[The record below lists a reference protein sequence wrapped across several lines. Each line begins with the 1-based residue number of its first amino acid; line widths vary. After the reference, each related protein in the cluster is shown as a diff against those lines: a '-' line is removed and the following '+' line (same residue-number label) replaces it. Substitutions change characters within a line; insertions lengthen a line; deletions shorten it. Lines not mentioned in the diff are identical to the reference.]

1 MKKTIDIN
9 CDMGEGMP
17 NDLLLMPFIDS
28 ANIACGGHAGNEE
41 RIRETLRL
49 VKKFGKKA
57 GAHPS
62 FADTEN
68 FGRRE
73 MHLPDTE
80 LYNLIWQQ
88 LTFFTQIC
96 QEESLA
102 CLHVKP
108 HGALY
113 NLSARDSAT
122 ARTIATAIRD
132 FDQELVLVGLSG
144 SCSLDEAK
152 KLGLTCA
159 AEAFADR
166 AYLDNGQLAPR
177 DTPGAVYSDPMQ
189 VQNQVESLLQKQQ
202 LTSLSGKTI
211 LVDAD
216 TLCIHGDGKHA
227 LSFAKVIHRVV
238 HSSTNP
244 HE

>member
-17 NDLLLMPFIDS
+17 NDLLLMTFIDS
-28 ANIACGGHAGNEE
+28 ASIACGGHAGNEE
-41 RIRETLRL
+41 SIRETLRL

-62 FADTEN
+62 FADTEY

-80 LYNLIWQQ
+80 LYNLVRQQ
-88 LTFFTQIC
+88 LEFFIQIC
-96 QEESLA
+96 KEESVP
-102 CLHVKP
+102 CQHVKP

-122 ARTIATAIRD
+122 ARIIATAVRD
-132 FDQELVLVGLSG
+132 IDQKLVLIGLSG

-177 DTPGAVYSDPMQ
+177 DITGAVYSDPEQ
-189 VQNQVESLLQKQQ
+189 VQNQVESLLHKQK

-211 LVDAD
+211 QVDAD
-216 TLCIHGDGKHA
+216 TICIHGDGKHA

-238 HSSTNP
+238 HPSTNP